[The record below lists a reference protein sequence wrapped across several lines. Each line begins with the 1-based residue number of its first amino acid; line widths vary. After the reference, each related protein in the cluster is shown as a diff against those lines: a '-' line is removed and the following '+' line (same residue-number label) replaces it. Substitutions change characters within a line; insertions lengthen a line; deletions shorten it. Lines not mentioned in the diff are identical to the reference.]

1 MQDITQ
7 FYSDRSVDMGDGRP
21 GLTLDNHCFDES
33 FEFVPQN
40 QPHFN
45 LSTSEIQNI
54 IMICSCFS

>member
-1 MQDITQ
+1 
-7 FYSDRSVDMGDGRP
+7 MGDGRP